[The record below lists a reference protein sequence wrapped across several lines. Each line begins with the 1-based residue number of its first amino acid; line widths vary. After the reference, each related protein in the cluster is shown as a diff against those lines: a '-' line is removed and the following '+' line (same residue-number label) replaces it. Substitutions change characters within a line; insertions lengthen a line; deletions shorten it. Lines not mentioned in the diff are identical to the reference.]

1 LAGGSLRI
9 DAVNHEHSGNK
20 QEGHNYKEHKIVIN
34 ATYVESSAKDDLATA
49 AIPHDMR
56 NILDD
61 TDKPDSTDGE
71 ANFVDDGNGKVKSG
85 KSHEFL
91 GVVCDEACAGAV
103 WASLSVLERAA
114 YILANPTT
122 VYAALKPAVQPAV
135 KKPLTKPSMQP
146 LAKSKTPA
154 KSEIHP
160 KKAFNNAV
168 HKHFSGGRTL
178 SSEHRKAISDGLK
191 RYHAAAGHGSYNMG
205 QRNKAVK
212 HVNKHLATKADHH
225 LAMHQHYKTRANE
238 HKKAGRIDVAA
249 RMNQRAKGHL
259 LKHKMHT
266 KLIKPL
272 FTKQTTPR

>member
-1 LAGGSLRI
+1 MSGGSQAVTSGSHALKLGAGLASSYGDSVGEVLLAGGSLRI

-114 YILANPTT
+114 YILANHG
-122 VYAALKPAVQPAV
+122 LRC
-135 KKPLTKPSMQP
+135 
-146 LAKSKTPA
+146 SKTSRSA
-154 KSEIHP
+154 
-160 KKAFNNAV
+160 
-168 HKHFSGGRTL
+168 
-178 SSEHRKAISDGLK
+178 SS
-191 RYHAAAGHGSYNMG
+191 
-205 QRNKAVK
+205 
-212 HVNKHLATKADHH
+212 
-225 LAMHQHYKTRANE
+225 
-238 HKKAGRIDVAA
+238 
-249 RMNQRAKGHL
+249 
-259 LKHKMHT
+259 
-266 KLIKPL
+266 
-272 FTKQTTPR
+272 